1 MNRLHDRRMSCLRE
15 RNADIEVVTQEENIL
30 LLASGALIGLR
41 RSEPKWSA
49 DKARIAK
56 RLADRVARRLDRMAD
71 KL

>member
-1 MNRLHDRRMSCLRE
+1 ME
-15 RNADIEVVTQEENIL
+15 TEAVTQEENIL
-30 LLASGALIGLR
+30 YLLQELDWAFE